1 MDPLTIGLISSGVSA
16 IGGLFGASAQRS
28 EQDQARALQQKAID
42 RQFKYDKQNYK
53 FNWDETRAN
62 YKHLKDGIN
71 IQRDNE
77 ERLASYRD
85 ATNLQ
90 DYNYRLKIQKYEFD
104 QKNKLFNRSESLYRQ
119 QRSFNSQAAALAYQ
133 SENRRLQET
142 FQEAA
147 FNNQDLLV
155 QLLQEEGQAVAKGQ
169 AGRSASKGIQ
179 SVIASYGRNQAV
191 LAESLV
197 SAERQSR
204 GNLRDID
211 LAKYGAD
218 LSAEANRMLRPEQL
232 PAIPVPIATP
242 RAVFQKPRKPKKPP
256 KPIKMVNTTRGGSSM
271 PVWNAAIS
279 GIAGMAGAYAQYKSP
294 NPKPIP

>member
-16 IGGLFGASAQRS
+16 IGSLFGASAQRS

-62 YKHLKDGIN
+62 YKHLKDGIK

-90 DYNYRLKIQKYEFD
+90 DYNYRLKIQEYEFD

-197 SAERQSR
+197 SAERQSKA
-204 GNLRDID
+204 NLRDID

-218 LSAEANRMLRPEQL
+218 LSAEANRMLRPEKL
-232 PAIPVPIATP
+232 PAIPVPIRTP
-242 RAVFQKPRKPKKPP
+242 RAKFQKPRKPKKPP

-279 GIAGMAGAYAQYKSP
+279 GIAGLAGAYAEYKTP
-294 NPKPIP
+294 

>member
-1 MDPLTIGLISSGVSA
+1 MAWGLVAAGVSA
-16 IGGLFGASAQRS
+16 IGGLFGASAQKS
-28 EQDQARALQQKAID
+28 QQDQARELQQKAID
-42 RQFKYDKQNYK
+42 RQFKYDKQNYQ
-53 FNWDETRAN
+53 FNWKETRAN
-62 YKHLKDGIN
+62 YKHLKDGIKL
-71 IQRDNE
+71 QRDNE

-90 DYNYRLKIQKYEFD
+90 DYNYRLKIQDFEYN
-104 QKNKLFNRSESLYRQ
+104 QQMRMYNKSESLYRQ

-155 QLLQEEGQAVAKGQ
+155 QLLQEEGQAAARGQ

-197 SAERQSR
+197 SAERQSSA
-204 GNLRDID
+204 NLRDID

-232 PAIPVPIATP
+232 PAIPVPIAAP
-242 RAVFQKPRKPKKPP
+242 RAVFQNPRKPKKPP

-279 GIAGMAGAYAQYKSP
+279 GIAGMAGAYAEYKTP
-294 NPKPIP
+294 